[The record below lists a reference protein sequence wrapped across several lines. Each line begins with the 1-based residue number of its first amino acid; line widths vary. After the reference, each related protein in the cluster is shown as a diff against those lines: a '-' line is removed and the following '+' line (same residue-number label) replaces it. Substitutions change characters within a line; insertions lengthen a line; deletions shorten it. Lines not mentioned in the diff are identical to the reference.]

1 MTDPATAKQIH
12 VKASHSRCK
21 LPARSKLSIK
31 YLPSKH
37 KMQIIDAHHDDY
49 IMHIYTVGGVV
60 GYHKACLVPFFTQV
74 NI

>member
-12 VKASHSRCK
+12 VMASRSCCK

-49 IMHIYTVGGVV
+49 IIHIYIVGGVV
-60 GYHKACLVPFFTQV
+60 GYRKACLVPFFTQV

>member
-1 MTDPATAKQIH
+1 
-12 VKASHSRCK
+12 
-21 LPARSKLSIK
+21 
-31 YLPSKH
+31 
-37 KMQIIDAHHDDY
+37 MQIIDAHHDDY